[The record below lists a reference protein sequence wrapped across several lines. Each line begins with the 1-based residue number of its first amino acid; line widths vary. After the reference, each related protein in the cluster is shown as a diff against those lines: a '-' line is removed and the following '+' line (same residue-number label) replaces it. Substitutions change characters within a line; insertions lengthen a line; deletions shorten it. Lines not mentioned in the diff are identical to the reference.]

1 MPYLPYLDEEQK
13 KKAEQNGQINLSG
26 SSNTINQAAQ
36 SVAPSAPKPVGRSG
50 SWTNLDTYLNANKDN
65 AETMGNT
72 VASNISNAGSAVRTG
87 LQNTQTD
94 YNTLVDQ
101 GTIKNL
107 DTAKLDSDNIVK
119 QARTANQDN
128 QINDDQ
134 VNRFK
139 DISNATYAGPNTL
152 NASQYYAD
160 TKSKLSKAKDYQNN
174 AQSDEGRFNLLQEMY
189 NRPSYS
195 QGQKSFDN
203 LLIQGN
209 QQAKTNIKGAADSLS
224 DLQSSWGQANTE
236 AATVAAQRLAATNDA
251 RQFAQNSL
259 SANRNKRSSE
269 VDTSLADINSKWA
282 DEYNQYKKI
291 LSNYSGGDLELTKDQ
306 AEKLGVLQQLA
317 PSTTTTTTMSQK
329 MTPNVQGPIY
339 AQTKLFNA
347 LKNTPASSYLDL
359 QAFNANKVIDKD
371 QFAQLSALDK
381 LANQYGL
388 ASSSKFKADSQAGT
402 LGLHNNFDASRF
414 GVEATKQQNDF
425 NNYAQ
430 TADFSSDGENTQSW
444 NYGPGGTLKD
454 SLTRKAHLNA
464 NLANVLKQ
472 GGYNTDTTSGLYTND
487 SLIGAPLNDL
497 LTKGFG
503 SVVDGGGDLWRDG
516 SSEAARAASETA
528 FNQARGGLFSQLQA
542 ALDNQGFSNR
552 IKIKG

>member
-36 SVAPSAPKPVGRSG
+36 SVTPTAPKPVGRSG

-72 VASNISNAGSAVRTG
+72 LASNISNTGSAVRTG
-87 LQNTQTD
+87 LQNTQSD
-94 YNTLVDQ
+94 YNTLVDK
-101 GTIKNL
+101 GTLKNL
-107 DTAKLDSDNIVK
+107 DTAKADSDSIVR
-119 QARTANQDN
+119 QARTANQEA
-128 QINDDQ
+128 QVNDDQ

-139 DISNATYAGPNTL
+139 DISNATYAGPNSL
-152 NASQYYAD
+152 DASQYYSD
-160 TKSKLSKAKDYQNN
+160 TQSKLSKAKDYQNN
-174 AQSDEGRFNLLQEMY
+174 AQSDEGRFNLLQEMF

-224 DLQSSWGQANTE
+224 DLQSSWDQANTD

-259 SANRNKRSSE
+259 STNRNERSNE
-269 VDTSLADINSKWA
+269 VDTSLADINNRWS
-282 DEYNQYKKI
+282 DEYNQFNNI
-291 LSNYSGGDLELTKDQ
+291 LSSYSGGDLELTKDQ
-306 AEKLGVLQQLA
+306 ADKLGVLRQLA
-317 PSTTTTTTMSQK
+317 PSNLSQK
-329 MTPNVQGPIY
+329 MTPKDQGPIY
-339 AQTKLFNA
+339 AQTQLFNT

-359 QAFNANKVIDKD
+359 QAFDANKVIDKN

-388 ASSSKFKADSQAGT
+388 ASSSKFVDGSQAGT
-402 LGLHNNFDASRF
+402 LGLDNNFDASRF
-414 GVEATKQQNDF
+414 GVEATKQQSDF
-425 NNYAQ
+425 NRYAQ
-430 TADFSSDGENTQSW
+430 GANFTGEGSDSQSYRSSPIST
-444 NYGPGGTLKD
+444 D
-454 SLTRKAHLNA
+454 SVTRNSNLSA
-464 NLANVLKQ
+464 NLGNILNGA
-472 GGYNTDTTSGLYTND
+472 GYTDNNAKGVDTNNLLIPGVINSLVEDNISGD
-487 SLIGAPLNDL
+487 AAKFLN
-497 LTKGFG
+497 
-503 SVVDGGGDLWRDG
+503 SIVGGGG
-516 SSEAARAASETA
+516 SDRAEAERAAQTKANELALASL
-528 FNQARGGLFSQLQA
+528 NQQITN
-542 ALDNQGFSNR
+542 ALNSQGFSNR